1 MTCPKCKSEQQ
12 EGSRFCAQ
20 CAEPLTEQSKVRQPN
35 KNAWVWF
42 VILGGVAYILITVVQ
57 QNLRHADRQT
67 STLQQAMAAE
77 RPHVEQVQQAQTFL
91 PPTPQPP
98 PPPIPQPHFVA
109 IANGAAVVAA
119 ASYSWYTFVVP
130 PNAGLIAINGRF
142 VATGGTG
149 NDIVCYILDDDGFAN
164 FKNGHAARA
173 YFNSGKMTQGPI
185 AGANLPAGTYYL
197 VLDNRYSL
205 ITPKAV
211 QINATLSYKQ

>member
-12 EGSRFCAQ
+12 DGSKFCAQ
-20 CAEPLTEQSKVRQPN
+20 CAEPLTEQSKVMRSK

-57 QNLRHADRQT
+57 QNLSHADKQT
-67 STLQQAMAAE
+67 PQLAAE
-77 RPHVEQVQQAQTFL
+77 RPHVEKPHVEQVQTFL

-98 PPPIPQPHFVA
+98 PPIPQPHFVT

-119 ASYSWYTFVVP
+119 ASYSWYTFAIP
-130 PNAGLIAINGRF
+130 PNAGAISINGRF

-149 NDIVCYILDDDGFAN
+149 NDIVCYILDDDDFVN
-164 FKNGHAARA
+164 FKNGHAVSA
-173 YFNSGKMTQGPI
+173 YFNSQKMTQGPI
-185 AGANLPAGTYYL
+185 AAANLPAGTYYL

-211 QINATLSYKQ
+211 QIVATLSYRQ